1 MRRERQ
7 RLVAPLQRFG
17 RLILCRQCLRDLPF
31 TVSRGIRIGCEL
43 LHKIFVKLDPFAGI
57 GFTADLLQSEVLRRA
72 RLDDH
77 GCDLSRRQ
85 CDAKNTG
92 QSAHQHPHIP
102 SAEKRYKHPLMRA
115 SYIRFA
121 LESNI
126 FARPRMAPGG
136 VDFRSEISDC
146 HPRFAKEQ
154 IGWESLRSL
163 WRSYSDCL
171 RGW

>member
-1 MRRERQ
+1 MRLERH
-7 RLVAPLQRFG
+7 RLVAPLQLLGRF
-17 RLILCRQCLRDLPF
+17 ILCRQYLRDLPF

-72 RLDDH
+72 RLNDD

-92 QSAHQHPHIP
+92 QSARHHPHVP
-102 SAEKRYKHPLMRA
+102 SAEKRNKHPLMRA

-126 FARPRMAPGG
+126 FTGPRMARAWILEVKFQTAAHGSR
-136 VDFRSEISDC
+136 RSKLDGDL
-146 HPRFAKEQ
+146 FALFGDL
-154 IGWESLRSL
+154 IATV
-163 WRSYSDCL
+163 
-171 RGW
+171 

>member
-1 MRRERQ
+1 MRLERQ
-7 RLVAPLQRFG
+7 RLVAPLQRLG

-72 RLDDH
+72 RLDDD

-92 QSAHQHPHIP
+92 QSARHHPHIP
-102 SAEKRYKHPLMRA
+102 SAEKRNKHPLMRA

-126 FARPRMAPGG
+126 FAGPRMAPGAWILEVKFQTAAHG
-136 VDFRSEISDC
+136 SRRSKLDGNL
-146 HPRFAKEQ
+146 FALFGDL
-154 IGWESLRSL
+154 IATV
-163 WRSYSDCL
+163 
-171 RGW
+171 